1 MKQTDRKR
9 MVRLRMKPRN
19 EYFYVPVKTAE
30 TIPRVFEKNSR
41 LKKVTSMLK
50 TWREYS
56 VLLKA

>member
-1 MKQTDRKR
+1 

-30 TIPRVFEKNSR
+30 TIPRAFEKNSR

-50 TWREYS
+50 TWREYY
-56 VLLKA
+56 VL